1 MSSVDTQPEHQVE
14 IDIGNQWIHS
24 ISIDISRRLLSIDIG
39 NRSQSNSQKK
49 YLIDWQK
56 SIIIHNDR

>member
-14 IDIGNQWIHS
+14 
-24 ISIDISRRLLSIDIG
+24 IDISRRLLSIDIG